1 MVLCDNL
8 NVAYIVAFP
17 LLNSKLNLGVTLGW
31 HKLHIFV
38 AERLPLLGPRLV
50 RPPPLGAIAA
60 SIGNSPAQS
69 HQAHT
74 QESGFRPGE
83 DHLLLKGPPFHPGGP
98 HATSPRLPET
108 P

>member
-1 MVLCDNL
+1 M
-8 NVAYIVAFP
+8 AFP

-31 HKLHIFV
+31 PKLHIFV

-50 RPPPLGAIAA
+50 RPPPLGAAIAA

-74 QESGFRPGE
+74 QESGFCPGE
-83 DHLLLKGPPFHPGGP
+83 DHLLLKGPP
-98 HATSPRLPET
+98 
-108 P
+108 